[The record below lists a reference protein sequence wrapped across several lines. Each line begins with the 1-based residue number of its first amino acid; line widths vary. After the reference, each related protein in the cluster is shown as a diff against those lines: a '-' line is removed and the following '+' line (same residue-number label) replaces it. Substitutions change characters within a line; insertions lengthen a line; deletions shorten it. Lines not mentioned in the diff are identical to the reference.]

1 MGIDIDIN
9 TTASATTKHVAE
21 SESGDLPELQ
31 VQVQEIE
38 LDEETQTPIK
48 RIKLKRVPSASA
60 LHLAR
65 LSSVVLQRAASM
77 TLRKRGKKNRKS
89 GWHLY
94 YFFIYSYILT
104 SRDVV
109 AQTQDPEHLQ
119 SWVIVLYVLIVLK
132 TIR

>member
-1 MGIDIDIN
+1 MQTQSRKMGIDIDIN
-9 TTASATTKHVAE
+9 TTATATTKHVAE
-21 SESGDLPELQ
+21 SGDRPELQ

-65 LSSVVLQRAASM
+65 RSSVVLQRAASM

-89 GWHLY
+89 GNFHY
-94 YFFIYSYILT
+94 R
-104 SRDVV
+104 SRP
-109 AQTQDPEHLQ
+109 TP
-119 SWVIVLYVLIVLK
+119 S
-132 TIR
+132 T